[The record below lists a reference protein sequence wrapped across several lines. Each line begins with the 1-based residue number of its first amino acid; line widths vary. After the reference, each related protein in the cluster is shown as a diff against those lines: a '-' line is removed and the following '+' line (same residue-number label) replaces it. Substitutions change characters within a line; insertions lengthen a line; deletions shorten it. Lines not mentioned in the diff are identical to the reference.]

1 MLALKTILHP
11 TDFSDLSKKVL
22 AAALARAKARDAGLI
37 LLHVC
42 EPQEVIEGEFGM
54 LPPDAEPSDEVVF
67 ADLQS
72 LLPANPDV
80 EVEMMVAHGL
90 VADEILRVA
99 NDRHCELI
107 MLASHGHDGFFS
119 RLFHANIA
127 EQVKNQAPCQ
137 ALALTEQ
144 DVAETA
150 IA

>member
-11 TDFSDLSKKVL
+11 TDFSDLSRKVL
-22 AAALARAKARDAGLI
+22 AAALVRAKAHDAGLL

-54 LPPDAEPSDEVVF
+54 PPPESEPADELVF

-72 LLPANPDV
+72 LLPVNTDV
-80 EVEMMVAHGL
+80 EVEMMVVHGV

-99 NDRHCELI
+99 NDRHCDLI

-127 EQVKNQAPCQ
+127 EQVKDKAPCQ
-137 ALALTEQ
+137 VLALTEQ
-144 DVAETA
+144 DVAEPA